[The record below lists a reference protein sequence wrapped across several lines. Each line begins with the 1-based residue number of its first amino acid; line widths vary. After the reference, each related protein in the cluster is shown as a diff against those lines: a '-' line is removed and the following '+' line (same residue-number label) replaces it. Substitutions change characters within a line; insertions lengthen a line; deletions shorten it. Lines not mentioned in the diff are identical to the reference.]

1 MIIVVPVAIAAI
13 ACLMMARAFPRRDH
27 EDMQPIQ
34 TAPTDFD
41 ARLERVA
48 QAVGDPTRVL
58 AATDCGFDTS
68 AGMGRVPEDV
78 VWAKLQAMADGAKI
92 ATDRLF

>member
-48 QAVGDPTRVL
+48 QAVDVIASELERISENQRTLTRVL
-58 AATDCGFDTS
+58 AEQKPVDKRI
-68 AGMGRVPEDV
+68 AGG
-78 VWAKLQAMADGAKI
+78 
-92 ATDRLF
+92 